1 MERIIEFKKDK
12 KSNLFYEMRG
22 EIMTD
27 RLTDISIINEI
38 YQVSKV
44 EYFNDSIRDILQEA
58 IKDIYYSHRAL
69 IFKLKLQH
77 LDRAIYKYRNA
88 KEKTYI
94 FNTRQY
100 LKACI
105 VSAILETDLEELEPI
120 EV

>member
-12 KSNLFYEMRG
+12 KSNLFYERG

-38 YQVSKV
+38 YQVSGV
-44 EYFNDSIRDILQEA
+44 EYFNDSIKSILQEV
-58 IKDIYYSHRAL
+58 IKDIYYSHSAL
-69 IFKLKLQH
+69 VFKLRLKH

-120 EV
+120 EI

>member
-12 KSNLFYEMRG
+12 KSNLFYER
-22 EIMTD
+22 EKIMTD

-38 YQVSKV
+38 YQVSGV
-44 EYFNDSIRDILQEA
+44 EYFNDSIKGILQEA

-69 IFKLKLQH
+69 IFKLKLKH

>member
-1 MERIIEFKKDK
+1 
-12 KSNLFYEMRG
+12 
-22 EIMTD
+22 MTD
-27 RLTDISIINEI
+27 KLTDISIINEI
-38 YQVSKV
+38 YQKSGV
-44 EYFNDSIRDILQEA
+44 EYFNDNIKDILKQA
-58 IKDIYYSHRAL
+58 IKDIYYTNRAL
-69 IFKLKLQH
+69 IYKLRLKH

-94 FNTRQY
+94 FNTRRY